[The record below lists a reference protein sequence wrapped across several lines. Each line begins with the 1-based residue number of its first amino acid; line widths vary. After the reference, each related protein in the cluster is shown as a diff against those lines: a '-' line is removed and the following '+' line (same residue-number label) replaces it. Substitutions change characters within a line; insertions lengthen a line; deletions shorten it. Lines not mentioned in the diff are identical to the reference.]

1 MSEFNG
7 LKRNVVNNI
16 FLQMLK
22 SSAELDISS
31 GHRTEALGAFR
42 LPDAPKDPT
51 GQEEGA

>member
-1 MSEFNG
+1 MSELNG
-7 LKRNVVNNI
+7 LKRYLVNNL

-22 SSAELDISS
+22 SSAELYISS
-31 GHRTEALGAFR
+31 GHIREALGAFR